1 MRNPV
6 LRTIGLTLL
15 VLASATAAEAVTL
28 KEKFTK
34 TSPLKQGGTVTIEN
48 TNGGIT
54 VEAWD
59 RAEVQIEAEKQVKAK
74 NQDLAKKVLAEIKF
88 DIKAD
93 AGSFRIKTLMPKR
106 DNGFFD
112 WMTGNEANAN
122 VTYRVRVPRQVALEV
137 DNSNGGIKLTGTH
150 GKATLSTSNGGF
162 ELDRTAGQ
170 IRLSTNNG
178 GISVANAAGTVQ
190 AHTTNGGID
199 VQLSQVPDGADLSFE
214 STNGGIT
221 LKLPRDIRTSLD
233 AQTTNGRVRSD
244 FDVEGGTPGKR
255 SLAGDING
263 GGGKLKVHTTNG
275 DVELVG
281 G

>member
-28 KEKFTK
+28 KDKFTK

-54 VEAWD
+54 LEAWD
-59 RAEVQIEAEKQVKAK
+59 RPEIQIEAEKRVKA
-74 NQDLAKKVLAEIKF
+74 DDEDIAKKVLAAIKF

-93 AGSFRIKTLMPKR
+93 ADSFHIKTIMPKK

-112 WMTGNEANAN
+112 WLTGNQANAS

-137 DNSNGGIKLTGTH
+137 DNTNGGIKLTGTR
-150 GKATLSTSNGGF
+150 GRATLSTTNGGL
-162 ELDRTAGQ
+162 ELDGTAGQ
-170 IRLSTNNG
+170 IRLDTTNG

-190 AHTTNGGID
+190 AETTNGGID
-199 VQLSQVPDGADLSFE
+199 VQLSQVPDGADLSFV

-221 LKLPRDIRTSLD
+221 VKLPKDIRVSLD
-233 AQTTNGRVRSD
+233 AQTSNGRVKSD

-263 GGGKLKVHTTNG
+263 GGGKLKAHTTNG
-275 DVELVG
+275 NVELVAG
-281 G
+281 